1 MTLLSVY
8 IEYYN
13 YELQKGIGL
22 IAINDSFWIESTIYK
37 ILKKYFRNDPYYIN
51 VVELFHEV
59 CDLKSHFCA
68 MVFCAWAC
76 ILLFISVFIEFY
88 PKYDIL
94 WLLCTHLPEYFDTIT
109 IVSCSFEGI

>member
-59 CDLKSHFCA
+59 CDLKSHFCVLWCFVHGH
-68 MVFCAWAC
+68 VFSYLSVCLLNSIQSMTYC
-76 ILLFISVFIEFY
+76 GYCVLIFLNILIR
-88 PKYDIL
+88 
-94 WLLCTHLPEYFDTIT
+94 
-109 IVSCSFEGI
+109 